1 MASFSR
7 GGGARKPFGRNQ
19 IMRSA
24 KPGSYLEK
32 SYTVSSA
39 AHPVEPEFDGETN
52 AKILYIGETLAKIT
66 SGPEAGKVGVRQLGV
81 TDGREDLANV
91 VGVSNDFFPTQ
102 LQNRDV
108 EAASLYQASLVQ
120 AWCTERDA
128 TGARVVMPNA
138 TADALRA
145 KKNLQILFD

>member
-1 MASFSR
+1 MASFTR

-19 IMRSA
+19 ILRSA

-39 AHPVEPEFDGETN
+39 AHPTETVDSETN
-52 AKILYIGETLAKIT
+52 AKILYVGEALAKIT

-81 TDGREDLANV
+81 TDGREDLANL

-102 LQNRDV
+102 LKDRDV

-128 TGARVVMPNA
+128 TGARVVLPNA

>member
-1 MASFSR
+1 MASFTR

-19 IMRSA
+19 ILRSA
-24 KPGSYLEK
+24 KAGSYLEK
-32 SYTVSSA
+32 SYTISSA
-39 AHPVEPEFDGETN
+39 AHPTETIDSETD
-52 AKILYIGETLAKIT
+52 AKILYVGETLAKIT

-81 TDGREDLANV
+81 SDGREDLANV

-102 LQNRDV
+102 LKDRDV
-108 EAASLYQASLVQ
+108 EGAALYQASLVQ

>member
-1 MASFSR
+1 MASFTR
-7 GGGARKPFGRNQ
+7 GGGTRKPFGRNQ

-32 SYTVSSA
+32 SYTISSA
-39 AHPVEPEFDGETN
+39 AHPVETVDNETD
-52 AKILYIGETLAKIT
+52 AKILYPGEAIAKIT
-66 SGPEAGKVGVRQLGV
+66 SGAEAGKFGVRQLGV
-81 TDGREDLANV
+81 SDGREDLANL

-108 EAASLYQASLVQ
+108 EAATLYQASLVQ